1 MAINFPSNP
10 SLNDTFTHTDPPNV
24 VVYKWD
30 GTSWIAISGLGSET
44 SISTLADLTDVS
56 DLAKTNLDILTWFSA
71 NSTWAPGES
80 GASSFDGQFS
90 SLTGVPTTIVG
101 YGITDAFDGNY
112 NSLTNKPSLV
122 TSLNNLSDVNTLSIT
137 PQTADVLSWTA
148 NNTWEPQQA
157 SGGGSIVI
165 GSLDDVDASA
175 SSSPTHLDILTWWET
190 TNNFGQTTGA
200 WKPIALDNSG
210 FAIITR
216 NTIDNHLNVNT
227 SSGPT
232 NGHVLSW
239 NTTLLG
245 GDGDYEWV
253 AQSGGGGGSTALN
266 DLTDVN
272 TLTNTPQSGD
282 VIRWTANNTWEP
294 QKGLNNIYDY
304 SGGVNILGTAAVSG
318 QVDIDIGG
326 TLKMSAGTCDFTHS
340 LVNFSGATVGGLD
353 NSDVNLSNIV
363 DSAQGVNITG
373 TAAVSGG
380 VDISLGGSLTCSAGT
395 VDLTHSIVNFSGASV
410 AGLSLGAMSA
420 IAETGTEVQIN
431 VRVVTKTTDHRYYG
445 QGSSL
450 GYMFRIDGTDYESPF
465 LDLVPGKTYKFDQ
478 QEPTNA
484 NHELL
489 FYEDAAKT
497 IPYTAGVVSNGS
509 AGQPGDFTSISVT
522 TSTPAILYY
531 QCVNHAYMGNQL
543 QTKGIASGGSG
554 SPTSA
559 VRQTVAWQN
568 TVAANTDSTGEIAL
582 NTTFTN
588 VDSYAIMQVEADT
601 ECWIRLYD
609 SSSSRANDSSRDID
623 TDPTPGSGLL
633 LETVHLEE
641 PGMSGSPPAPIKITP
656 GVYGWNEDVSGSDRS
671 KLHMRIK
678 NLTNSSANIYVT
690 IKFLPLEYS

>member
-1 MAINFPSNP
+1 MAAINFPSNP
-10 SLNDTFTHTDPPNV
+10 TSGQTFVHTVSDGGFQDHDI
-24 VVYKWD
+24 VYKWD
-30 GTSWIAISGLGSET
+30 GTSWIAYNDGTHNRILTQSSTINVHSDVDTSTISPQ
-44 SISTLADLTDVS
+44 ATDV
-56 DLAKTNLDILTWFSA
+56 LTWTA
-71 NSTWAPGES
+71 NSTWEPQEASGGSSTLVGLTDVVFPGTLYD
-80 GASSFDGQFS
+80 GDTIFWRNSSQTWENVPLFDGDF
-90 SLTGVPTTIVG
+90 
-101 YGITDAFDGNY
+101 
-112 NSLTNKPSLV
+112 NSLSNKPNMV
-122 TSLNNLSDVNTLSIT
+122 NLGDVSYSNVGM
-137 PQTADVLSWTA
+137 PQTNDVLVWTA
-148 NNTWEPQQA
+148 NNVWEPQQ
-157 SGGGSIVI
+157 
-165 GSLDDVDASA
+165 
-175 SSSPTHLDILTWWET
+175 
-190 TNNFGQTTGA
+190 
-200 WKPIALDNSG
+200 
-210 FAIITR
+210 
-216 NTIDNHLNVNT
+216 
-227 SSGPT
+227 
-232 NGHVLSW
+232 
-239 NTTLLG
+239 
-245 GDGDYEWV
+245 
-253 AQSGGGGGSTALN
+253 QSGGGGGATTLSG
-266 DLTDVN
+266 LTD
-272 TLTNTPQSGD
+272 TDMTTHAPQAGD
-282 VIRWTANNTWEP
+282 VIKWTANNVWEP
-294 QKGLNNIYDY
+294 QKGLSNIYDY
-304 SGGVNILGTAAVSG
+304 TGGVNILGTAAVSG
-318 QVDIDIGG
+318 QVDISIGG
-326 TLKMSAGTCDFTHS
+326 SLTMSAGTCDFTHS
-340 LVNFSGATVGGLD
+340 VVNFSGATVAGLD

-373 TAAVSGG
+373 TAAVSSG
-380 VDISLGGSLTCSAGT
+380 VDISIGGSLTCSAGT
-395 VDLTHSIVNFSGASV
+395 VDLTHSTVNFSGANV

-450 GYMFRIDGTDYESPF
+450 GYMFKIDGTDYESPF

-478 QEPTNA
+478 SEPTNA

-568 TVAANTDSTGEIAL
+568 TVAANTDSTSEIAL

-633 LETVHLEE
+633 LETVHLED
-641 PGMSGSPPAPIKITP
+641 PGNPGSPPAPIKITP

-671 KLHMRIK
+671 KLHMSIK